1 MINKEVKYSFSD
13 IVTLPAV
20 ISEVDSR
27 SQCNPFDKN
36 GMLPLIT
43 APMYS
48 VVDDKNIGLFVKEKI
63 YGVHPRGCKD
73 ESWHVNFTFK
83 AYGLDEFI
91 KEFSDY
97 KMDNYRHNHNDYLDR
112 YNPKKIIIDMANGHM
127 MKLHDSIKKA
137 KDKFGE
143 CIFLVV
149 GNIAHPETFKSLSL
163 AGADAVR
170 LGIGT
175 GQACITSCNTSV
187 HYPLASLI
195 DECNQIR
202 NSDGIFKDTMIIADG
217 GMRNFDDIIKALG
230 LGANYVM
237 CGSLFNKMLES
248 AGNTY
253 HKHSWTDKKQKPNE
267 AYLVNQYSEETEL
280 KYRNGLE
287 LVKEYYGMS
296 TKRAQREMGH
306 ENIKTSE
313 GIVKINPVEYTMAQ
327 WTENFVHYLRST
339 MSYTGK
345 KTLDEF
351 IGKVDFQVITPQAF
365 QAFIK

>member
-20 ISEVDSR
+20 TSDIDSR
-27 SQCNPFDKN
+27 SQCNPFCILNRFDN
-36 GMLPLIT
+36 FEMLPLIT
-43 APMYS
+43 SPMYS
-48 VVDDKNIGLFVKEKI
+48 VVNERNIKLFAKSGI
-63 YGVHPRGCKD
+63 YGVHPRGEKTGIA
-73 ESWHVNFTFK
+73 EENPTPFK

-91 KEFSDY
+91 KEFIDVEKELY
-97 KMDNYRHNHNDYLDR
+97 YHQH
-112 YNPKKIIIDMANGHM
+112 KIIIDMANGHM
-127 MKLHDSIKKA
+127 KKLVDTIKKA
-137 KDKFGE
+137 KDRYGE
-143 CIFLVV
+143 KIFLVV

-175 GQACITSCNTSV
+175 GSACTTSANISI

-202 NSDGIFKDTMIIADG
+202 DSDSIFKDTKIIADG

-230 LGANYVM
+230 LGADYVM

-248 AGNTY
+248 AGKTY
-253 HKHSWTDKKQKPNE
+253 LKHSWTDKNKTPAE
-267 AYLVNQYSEETEL
+267 AYLVDQYSKETEL
-280 KYRNGLE
+280 KFKGGLE

-296 TKRAQREMGH
+296 TKRAQKEMGH
-306 ENIKTSE
+306 ETLKTSE
-313 GIVKINPVEYTMAQ
+313 GILKINPVEYTMSQ
-327 WTENFVHYLRST
+327 WTQNFVSYLQST

-345 KTLDEF
+345 RTLKEF